1 MPDDI
6 EPLPLPENPHTV
18 ADLLPHLPI
27 PYEYGRQFGMVFGQ
41 ELADRLAEVQAENPT
56 QHVASPV
63 QMTDGRY
70 LLCADLLSAVPNGL
84 YGPNFTRLDASRF
97 DEIELLPWADCV
109 ALLPQPEDPT
119 E

>member
-1 MPDDI
+1 M
-6 EPLPLPENPHTV
+6 TT
-18 ADLLPHLPI
+18 ADNTAWSSAKSWPTAL
-27 PYEYGRQFGMVFGQ
+27 Q
-41 ELADRLAEVQAENPT
+41 VQAENPT

-97 DEIELLPWADCV
+97 DEIALLPWADAWRCSRSLKNFRRLIV
-109 ALLPQPEDPT
+109 SGQWNIGT
-119 E
+119 VVQI

>member
-1 MPDDI
+1 MPDID
-6 EPLPLPENPHTV
+6 EPLPLPANPQTV

-27 PYEYGRQFGMVFGQ
+27 PYDYGRQYGMVFGQ

-70 LLCADLLSAVPNGL
+70 LLCATCCQRCQTDCTA
-84 YGPNFTRLDASRF
+84 
-97 DEIELLPWADCV
+97 ELHPPGC
-109 ALLPQPEDPT
+109 QPV
-119 E
+119 